1 MCFED
6 ALANCSPISIA
17 INIDPSR
24 MVPQTTSSGGSI
36 VERDHKY
43 ADDPFAEDPVSKMI
57 QDFMCQIGI
66 CHEEACE
73 ESDEPDFK
81 PNDDDGEES
90 ESDSKKP
97 FEKNGVK

>member
-24 MVPQTTSSGGSI
+24 MVPQTPSSGGSI

-57 QDFMCQIGI
+57 QDFMRQIGI
-66 CHEEACE
+66 CSEEVCE
-73 ESDEPDFK
+73 EPDEPDFK
-81 PNDDDGEES
+81 LDEEDCKES
-90 ESDSKKP
+90 ESDSKKS